1 MQRQSG
7 FTVIEVT
14 LFLGFTAM
22 LFLIALFGTNS
33 FVTETRFGD
42 GMRRLESYM
51 QAQYGEVVSGEN
63 PRDATADCTPG
74 GNVTNGGGGTSPGS
88 NTNCLLLGKVITMDA
103 GSSTLNS
110 YYVVGTEPAALPPAS
125 AAATT
130 LIQQY
135 RPQIVTTVGATSFD
149 VPWGITFTAGKRATS
164 PSAVNGVAFIR
175 SPASSQVVTYVF
187 KINPP
192 GLGVFGNGGGVDP
205 IGSPAVSTG
214 TTANFCFESPDV
226 PARAAALQ
234 ILNGQGSA
242 SITTKFGITVSTT
255 C

>member
-63 PRDATADCTPG
+63 PRNATADCNPAG
-74 GNVTNGGGGTSPGS
+74 VVTSGGGTTSPGA
-88 NTNCLLLGKVITMDA
+88 NTNCLLLGKVIMMNP
-103 GSSTLNS
+103 GSSTLDS
-110 YYVVGTEPAALPPAS
+110 YYVVGVEPASPLPAS
-125 AAATT
+125 TATT
-130 LIQQY
+130 TVIQNYQ
-135 RPQIVTTVGATSFD
+135 PHIVATEGKTSFD
-149 VPWGITFTAGKRATS
+149 VPWGITFTSGKRATM
-164 PSAVNGVAFIR
+164 PSAANGVAFIR
-175 SPASSQVVTYVF
+175 SPVSSQVVTYVF
-187 KINPP
+187 SIPNIA
-192 GLGVFGNGGGVDP
+192 VFGVGGGLDP
-205 IGSPAVSTG
+205 INSPGTSTG
-214 TTANFCFESPDV
+214 TTANYCFESPDV